1 MLKNYKKRTEGF
13 TIIEVLIVLAIAGLI
28 ILIVLLAVP
37 ALQRNTR
44 NTGRKEDAGRIAT
57 AVNDYVSNNGG
68 ALPLNAGWNTATGSC
83 NAILTDAGTLNQY
96 NTTANP
102 EICTT
107 NTGTIASPVAYNFY
121 EADNSTGT
129 GLNGAALGAAA
140 ANVLILSDQTVCSGG
155 TSTTTTGANNRN
167 AALLFAVEAGS
178 SWAWNCDNIQ

>member
-28 ILIVLLAVP
+28 LLIVFLAVP

-44 NTGRKEDAGRIAT
+44 NTGRKEDASRIAT
-57 AVNDYVSNNGG
+57 AVSNFVSNNGG
-68 ALPLNAGWNTATGSC
+68 NLPLSGTWSVNCT
-83 NAILTDAGTLNQY
+83 AILADVGKLNQY
-96 NTTANP
+96 NTATP
-102 EICTT
+102 LLCT

-140 ANVLILSDQTVCSGG
+140 ANVLILSDQTVCGLGG
-155 TSTTTTGANNRN
+155 TSTTTTNANARN
-167 AALLFAVEAGS
+167 AAILFAVEAGS
-178 SWAWNCDNIQ
+178 SWAWNCDNLQ